1 MKKLTLFLMLL
12 STTLLTLT
20 LMQTANATV
29 SSVSPTITV
38 RGLIDNHSGERIEY
52 DIVFFSSSDVNT
64 KEIYYTNRTLTVL
77 APEDYPTTFSAGHGD
92 GWSGYYPVCNF
103 TLTPNPKTGNA
114 KLTVTAAPGQQPF
127 QCSLT
132 GSIKT
137 GDLVLHLTKTP

>member
-1 MKKLTLFLMLL
+1 MKKLTLFLIVL
-12 STTLLTLT
+12 SVTLLTLI
-20 LMQTANATV
+20 QTANATV

-64 KEIYYTNRTLTVL
+64 KAIYYTNRTLTVL

-92 GWSGYYPVCNF
+92 GVNGYYPVCNF
-103 TLTPNPKTGNA
+103 TITPNPKTGNA
-114 KLTVTAAPGQQPF
+114 KLTVTAAPGKQLF
-127 QCSLT
+127 TCSLT
-132 GSIKT
+132 GSMKT